1 MENTE
6 KLWTEPDET
15 GLTTAQRCVY
25 RIRKKAVVLY
35 KKGHGAKEIFLA
47 TGMNSVE
54 VLRLWNRCC
63 AMDPET
69 GECYGFKA
77 LVPRSKI
84 KKFIR

>member
-1 MENTE
+1 MKNAE
-6 KLWTEPDET
+6 KLWTEPDEAR
-15 GLTTAQRCVY
+15 LTTAQRCVY

-35 KKGHGAKEIFLA
+35 SKGSSAKEIFLA

-63 AMDPET
+63 ATDPET
-69 GECYGFKA
+69 GECYGYKA